1 MFSFFQTFIAK
12 RKMAQKGMVNT
23 SRKVNRKESLY
34 SRAMKNKPLCWTVTM
49 LLVLAASVFSMMNQQ
64 RLPAVPHLVK
74 DQVAAYTVYAVFDFQ
89 YEDRDK
95 TNRAKAVALAK
106 LPLFYR
112 VDDKAAGQIKSEL
125 AALFREI
132 RARKEAVEKKVPY
145 PAPDTRTGKLVA
157 ALPLPD
163 LVRLNQF
170 ADAPQLYHDLMEQ
183 VALAVDN
190 GMIPVY
196 DKENTPWTKP
206 VRIIDA
212 YDRVRES
219 RQLKDIPTPPEAAAA
234 IADRTLETFASA
246 DRAEVRKALVSLLET
261 VLPVGGMKEDSE
273 YTGEREKS
281 ALAQVLP
288 AMREITKGQPV
299 ISKDSVVTPQDIEI
313 LETYAKILKERL
325 AEISELEMAVRIVK
339 AAATT
344 LLMLLFCG
352 IYLYHIHPDVLRSN
366 SRIRMMG
373 FVTITAILLN
383 VLAYRMFGI
392 FGEQESIPPWLTYI
406 ALPLGFAPMVL
417 SSIYGMR
424 SALFI
429 GLFVS
434 VIAAFSDKD
443 SFHIIL
449 AGLLVSGVSSFAVR
463 RCVNYRNFFIS
474 GFLAVSLTTL
484 LVGLLFVWRDLGDSV
499 RIVYP
504 WVFIIPFITGLV
516 TTGATQIMLYI
527 LEVCFDMTTNMS
539 LLLYSDYNHPLLK
552 RLQFE
557 APGTYHH
564 SLIVSTLAE
573 AAAKEIGANPLKAR
587 VSALFH
593 DVGKLSHPDYF
604 TENNNGESRHKD
616 LMPKISALIILN
628 HVKEGLE
635 LARKYKLKK
644 LMRDAIQQHHGTDV
658 VYYFYKQAKESG
670 EPVDEHDFRY
680 QGPTPMSKEV
690 AILSLADACEAAS
703 RSLQKPSHGRIEELV
718 TEIIIKR
725 MRDHQLDT
733 ANLTFKELTVI
744 KESFVKTLTSML
756 HARVAYPK
764 EVVPDEDDLFVDAAA
779 RKATEQ
785 KGA

>member
-12 RKMAQKGMVNT
+12 RRMAQKGMVNT

-163 LVRLNQF
+163 LIRLNQF

-417 SSIYGMR
+417 R